1 MEATSAAVTNET
13 VFTPSTVPILS
24 ALNPAVLG
32 TEPVGDTDRLKFL
45 IKVNQ
50 ALSSGV
56 QGAEAFD
63 VALKTDW
70 QEYKPLVIVGP
81 SGAGKGT
88 LIAKLTQ
95 KYPDRFGFSVSFT
108 TRAPRAGEVNGVHY
122 FFVDHDQFKAKIE
135 KDEFIEYCQVHT
147 NFYGTEK
154 AQIRE
159 FSEKKIIPLL
169 DIDI

>member
-1 MEATSAAVTNET
+1 M
-13 VFTPSTVPILS
+13 
-24 ALNPAVLG
+24 
-32 TEPVGDTDRLKFL
+32 
-45 IKVNQ
+45 
-50 ALSSGV
+50 
-56 QGAEAFD
+56 
-63 VALKTDW
+63 
-70 QEYKPLVIVGP
+70 IVGP

-108 TRAPRAGEVNGVHY
+108 TRAPRAGEFNGVHY